1 MRFLC
6 AVVLLL
12 SGQVVAATITIEANL
27 ANPVVTNPVDF
38 TVIVDPQGLTDWGST
53 VEVLGPTSSLQPMLR
68 TPSQAGSTRVDYSVN
83 FTGAAAALALKVTAL
98 RISEAAARTANL
110 FRKCGQ
116 GFIFFPPVLHD
127 AIN

>member
-1 MRFLC
+1 MNLILFYSISPDRGGADLIFDGHSQIFLFLC
-6 AVVLLL
+6 AID
-12 SGQVVAATITIEANL
+12 SGNS
-27 ANPVVTNPVDF
+27 
-38 TVIVDPQGLTDWGST
+38 GSF
-53 VEVLGPTSSLQPMLR
+53 SS
-68 TPSQAGSTRVDYSVN
+68 Y